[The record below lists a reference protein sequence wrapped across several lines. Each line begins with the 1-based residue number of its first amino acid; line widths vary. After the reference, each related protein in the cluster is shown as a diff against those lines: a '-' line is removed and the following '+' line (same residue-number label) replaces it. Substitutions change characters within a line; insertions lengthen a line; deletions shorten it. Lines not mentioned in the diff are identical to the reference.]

1 MKARARTSPRGPV
14 GEKFEDL
21 VRILR
26 TLRGEDGCPWD
37 RAQDERSITDYLL
50 EETYEAAEAV
60 LSGDPRAAAE
70 ELGDVL
76 LEVVFLAHLFEEKGA
91 FAMAD
96 VLDRANDKMVR
107 RHPHVFGGRR
117 LVKAGEVMDVWQ
129 KRKLA
134 EKARRSV
141 LDGLAGTTPALLAA
155 FQIGGRVS
163 AVGFDWG
170 EPLAALEKV
179 REEIAELEKA
189 LARGGRRA
197 VAEEVGDLLFA
208 LANVAR
214 LVKVNPELALR
225 RANAK
230 FGRRFRGVE
239 SGLKARGKT
248 PSQADLP
255 EMEGLWNAVKK
266 KERRGKRAAGRA
278 GRRAA

>member
-1 MKARARTSPRGPV
+1 MSPRGPV

-21 VRILR
+21 VGILR

-76 LEVVFLAHLFEEKGA
+76 LEVVFLARLFEEKGA

-117 LVKAGEVMDVWQ
+117 LVRAGEVMDVWQ

-141 LDGLAGTTPALLAA
+141 LDGLAETTPALLAA

-170 EPLAALEKV
+170 EPLASLEKV

-189 LARGGRRA
+189 LAGGGRRA

-214 LVKVNPELALR
+214 LVQVNPELALR
-225 RANAK
+225 RANGK
-230 FGRRFRGVE
+230 FMRRF
-239 SGLKARGKT
+239 SKL
-248 PSQADLP
+248 
-255 EMEGLWNAVKK
+255 
-266 KERRGKRAAGRA
+266 ERRLRAQGKELGRA
-278 GRRAA
+278 SLDEMDKIWDEIT